1 MDSPVI
7 IDNLNVR
14 KIECGENNTMV
25 LTKENKLYVFGGND
39 YYQFGKLKNKN
50 IYSHITFQNILKSQ
64 PEKYYI
70 NSKSDIVSMK
80 FSGKNVLLLNELGNL
95 IILSC
100 FKEEASNNKTL
111 NTSPIELYVPEAKF
125 STIECGKDFCL
136 LLTNSGVLYS
146 FGNNNFGQLGL
157 GDKEKRTYPTA
168 VKFFLDM
175 KKRVEQISCGYKHS
189 ACKCNNRIYKFA

>member
-1 MDSPVI
+1 MDFDNNNINNEKEEEDNWEDELFNEEKDFTEDSFIECYYLDSPVI

-50 IYSHITFQNILKSQ
+50 IYSPITFQNILKSQ

-80 FSGKNVLLLNELGNL
+80 FSGK
-95 IILSC
+95 
-100 FKEEASNNKTL
+100 
-111 NTSPIELYVPEAKF
+111 
-125 STIECGKDFCL
+125 
-136 LLTNSGVLYS
+136 
-146 FGNNNFGQLGL
+146 
-157 GDKEKRTYPTA
+157 
-168 VKFFLDM
+168 
-175 KKRVEQISCGYKHS
+175 
-189 ACKCNNRIYKFA
+189 